1 MAGAVTVGRGR
12 PANAPTVQRVARA
25 AWHAAYDH
33 LLGAGTVQQRVASW
47 FDPDRLA
54 EDDLLPDERPFLV
67 AVDDRLVGVAEAV
80 PRDGNYHLHRPYVHP
95 DRWREGIGSR
105 LLEGVTAAVRGRG
118 ADRLTVSVVDG
129 GPAVAFY
136 GESGLERVG
145 EGYDDAFDL
154 PRYDYVLELS
164 AVPPS
169 STDR

>member
-47 FDPDRLA
+47 FDP
-54 EDDLLPDERPFLV
+54 
-67 AVDDRLVGVAEAV
+67 DRLVGVAEAV